1 MPTYRDSVVAVNAGL
16 VAGYGGQ
23 EVRDWDNATRATVP
37 ASVQPDLRHQ
47 STEDLSR
54 TDAAVTHWR
63 TFCGPS
69 APVNAYTRI
78 EWNGHTYEIVGE
90 PELWKVSGKAHHI
103 ELRMNRVVMPV
114 DEP

>member
-1 MPTYRDSVVAVNAGL
+1 MHYGDSVVIVNASL

-23 EVRDWDNATRATVP
+23 EVRDWPNATRTTVV

-47 STEDLSR
+47 STEEVSR
-54 TDAAVTHWR
+54 TDAATTHWR

-69 APVNAYTRI
+69 APVGAFSRI

-90 PELWKVSGKAHHI
+90 PELWKASGRPHHL
-103 ELRMNRVVMPV
+103 ELRMNRVVMAE
-114 DEP
+114 DEPT